1 MTTPRTS
8 TCGLDFGT
16 SNSTLG
22 IAGTG
27 GPQLQPLEAGHLTIP
42 SAIFFGAERH
52 EAFLIGREANAAYVD
67 GAQGRLM
74 RSLKSILGSQL
85 IDEKTQIPRHR
96 ISFKDVITR
105 YVAELKARA
114 ERRVGQEIT
123 RVVHGR
129 PVHFVDNDHDADRR
143 AEQALAAIARAAGFR
158 EVSFQYEPV
167 AAAFDFER
175 QTSRECLAL
184 IADIGGGTSDFTVVR
199 LAGQRQGKADRSSDI
214 LASDGIRLGGTD
226 FDCYLGMES
235 FMPHF
240 GYGSLQKRGDIALP
254 SAPFWDLCTWS
265 SVHHLYETK
274 RLSELKSIRYSA
286 QKPELFNRLLKVVQ
300 GRLGHRV
307 LLDVEHAK
315 IVLSSEEVAAS
326 HLNWLEEGLNITS
339 TRHRFENSTT
349 RHFEKLRAV
358 ANACV
363 AAAGLRA
370 NQIGALFFTGGTSLV
385 PSVRRAIAMDF
396 PSAEIIHGDQFGSV
410 GLGLAIEAHRRYG

>member
-1 MTTPRTS
+1 MTTPQTS

-22 IAGTG
+22 IAGPE
-27 GPQLQPLEAGHLTIP
+27 GPQLLPLEDDHLTIP

-52 EAFLIGREANAAYVD
+52 EAFLIGRQANAAYVD
-67 GAQGRLM
+67 GAHGRLM
-74 RSLKSILGSQL
+74 RSLKSILGSSL

-114 ERRVGQEIT
+114 ERRVGHEIT
-123 RVVHGR
+123 QVVHGR
-129 PVHFVDNDHDADRR
+129 PVHFVDNDHGADQR
-143 AEQALAAIARAAGFR
+143 AEDALAAIARAAGFKD
-158 EVSFQYEPV
+158 VSFQFEPV
-167 AAAFDFER
+167 AAAFEFER

-199 LAGQRQGKADRSSDI
+199 VAGERQSRNDRTADI
-214 LASDGIRLGGTD
+214 LANDGIRLGGTD
-226 FDCYLGMES
+226 YDCHLGMNC

-254 SAPFWDLCTWS
+254 SPHFWDLCTWS
-265 SVHHLYETK
+265 SVHHLYEAK
-274 RLSELKSIRYSA
+274 RMAELKAIRYTA
-286 QKPELFNRLLKVVQ
+286 QKPELFNRLFKVVQ

-315 IVLSSEEVAAS
+315 IVLSSEESAAS
-326 HLNWLEEGLNITS
+326 HLGWLEEGLTITS
-339 TRHRFENSTT
+339 TRQRFENSTT

-363 AAAGLRA
+363 SAAGLRPD
-370 NQIGALFFTGGTSLV
+370 QIGALFFTGGTSLV
-385 PSVRRAIAMDF
+385 PSVQRAIAMDF
-396 PSAEIIHGDQFGSV
+396 PAAEIVHGDQFGSV
-410 GLGLAIEAHRRYG
+410 GLGLAIEARRRYG